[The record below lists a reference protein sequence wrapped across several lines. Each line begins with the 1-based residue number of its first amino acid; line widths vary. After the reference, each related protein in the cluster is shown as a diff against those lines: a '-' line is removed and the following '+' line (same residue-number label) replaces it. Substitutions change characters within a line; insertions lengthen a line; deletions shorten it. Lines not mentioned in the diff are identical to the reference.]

1 MNKEIEN
8 KVKSIISSILGVDV
22 SEIGDDTAIG
32 DLPEW
37 DSLNH
42 IQIISAIEKEF
53 DFRFTPDVMMDLE
66 DVSDIVDA
74 TEARVVK

>member
-8 KVKSIISSILGVDV
+8 KVKTIISSILGVDV

-42 IQIISAIEKEF
+42 IQIISGIEKEF

>member
-22 SEIGDDTAIG
+22 SKIGDDTAIG